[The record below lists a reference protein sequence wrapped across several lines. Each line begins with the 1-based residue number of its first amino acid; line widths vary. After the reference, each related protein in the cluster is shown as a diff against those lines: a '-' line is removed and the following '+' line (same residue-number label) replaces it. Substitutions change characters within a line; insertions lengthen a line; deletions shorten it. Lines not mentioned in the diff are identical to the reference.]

1 MKRIAIL
8 LEYINKNYNALVEA
22 YGKDLIDKLVK
33 KFKEEASD
41 LNIKNPTTNQPFTD
55 DELKD
60 LIKNNVPLETPGVD
74 QMSIAE
80 DLKELEQEFL
90 KPTEIV

>member
-1 MKRIAIL
+1 MNNFLEIAEDEFSQNFDFCLTLVQRGTTLKIVTNEGKAVL
-8 LEYINKNYNALVEA
+8 CVPIN
-22 YGKDLIDKLVK
+22 
-33 KFKEEASD
+33 
-41 LNIKNPTTNQPFTD
+41 

-60 LIKNNVPLETPGVD
+60 LITNNIPLETPGVD

>member
-1 MKRIAIL
+1 MNNFLEIAEDEFSQNFDFCL
-8 LEYINKNYNALVEA
+8 TLVQR
-22 YGKDLIDKLVK
+22 GTT
-33 KFKEEASD
+33 
-41 LNIKNPTTNQPFTD
+41 IKIVTNQGKAVLCVPIN

-60 LIKNNVPLETPGVD
+60 LITNNIPLETPDVD

>member
-1 MKRIAIL
+1 MNNFLEIEEKEFSQNFDFCLTLVQRGTTIKIITEQGKAIL
-8 LEYINKNYNALVEA
+8 CVPIN
-22 YGKDLIDKLVK
+22 
-33 KFKEEASD
+33 
-41 LNIKNPTTNQPFTD
+41 

-60 LIKNNVPLETPGVD
+60 LITNNIPLETPGID

-90 KPTEIV
+90 KQTEII